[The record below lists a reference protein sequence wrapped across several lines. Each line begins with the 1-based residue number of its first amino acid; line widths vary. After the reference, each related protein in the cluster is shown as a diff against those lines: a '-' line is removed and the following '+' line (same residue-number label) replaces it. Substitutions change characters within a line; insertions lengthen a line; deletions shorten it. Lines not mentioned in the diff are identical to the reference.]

1 MTTDIKDSGL
11 EINIKQLREKQGLNI
26 KQCALAVGVSR
37 RAYAYW
43 ESYKRRI
50 PTERFLA
57 VANILKIEP
66 SVLLEIYID
75 NYLERAL

>member
-1 MTTDIKDSGL
+1 MVTDIKDSGV
-11 EINIKQLREKQGLNI
+11 NIKQLREERGLNI

-50 PTERFLA
+50 PTNRFQA
-57 VANILKIEP
+57 VADVLKIERNT
-66 SVLLEIYID
+66 LLPIYVD
-75 NYLERAL
+75 NYLEHVS